1 MIRFIILFGFTYFFL
16 QLHVSGNISKYIN
29 MKYSYLSFSM
39 IFVMG
44 FLSIYQLV
52 KWVKEGDEKEKERE
66 IKKQL
71 KKQKKLEKKQGK
83 VQPPVEKDD
92 LFHNSQKAH
101 IQDVHHSHDH
111 HHTHEHDHEHHHHDH
126 GHSHNGHHSHDH
138 SHEENTWYKKVFVY
152 GLLLIP
158 LITGLFL
165 PVATL
170 NSTIVKAK
178 GFHFAAIED
187 DDPYSNHQVLRPNSS
202 LYYGKDEYSSMEQS
216 DLKTYGSKQHVTLND
231 GNYFRALE
239 SIYNYPGNYEN
250 KTITLKGFVYRAG
263 DLSNNQLYL
272 LRFGIIHCIADAGV
286 YGMMVDFPKDMK
298 AEKENTWLQ
307 VTGTL
312 STIYNHQFQGTI
324 PYLQV
329 TSWKVIQ
336 QPSDPYVYR
345 KYN

>member
-1 MIRFIILFGFTYFFL
+1 
-16 QLHVSGNISKYIN
+16 
-29 MKYSYLSFSM
+29 M

-44 FLSIYQLV
+44 FLAIYQLI

-66 IKKQL
+66 KKKELKKKKKLGKKQA
-71 KKQKKLEKKQGK
+71 K
-83 VQPPVEKDD
+83 VHLLAKNDELGHD
-92 LFHNSQKAH
+92 HNHDHS
-101 IQDVHHSHDH
+101 DVHDHTHDHTHTHDHVHNHSHH
-111 HHTHEHDHEHHHHDH
+111 H
-126 GHSHNGHHSHDH
+126 GHDH
-138 SHEENTWYKKVFVY
+138 SHEENRWYKKVFVY

-158 LITGLFL
+158 LATGLFL

-187 DDPYSNHQVLRPNSS
+187 SDQYSNHQVLRPNSS

-216 DLKTYGSKQHVTLND
+216 DLKTYGTKQRVTLND

-263 DLSNNQLYL
+263 ELNNNQLYL

-286 YGMMVDFPKDMK
+286 YGMMVDFPKNMK
-298 AEKENTWLQ
+298 AEKENSWLQ

-329 TSWKVIQ
+329 KSWKVIQ